1 MAQVAH
7 LPGPLRLLPAYA
19 FAGRARELAQL
30 RALLPRTV
38 GEGRRAALVA
48 GEPGSGK
55 SRLVRELSAALA
67 EEGTT
72 VLYGDCDAVVGSPYA
87 PFATALTELVRAGG
101 VTPPVL
107 DGLGSSTVDLARL
120 VPELDMRPARS
131 KRRSSSDADA
141 ERLRLHTAVT
151 ELLVGVSTESPV
163 LLVLEDLHWADS
175 STLLLV
181 RHLVRSG
188 AAARM
193 LIVATFRDTEA
204 DVAAELSEALV
215 DVYRTEG
222 VVRIRLGGLADGE
235 LAEFIRL
242 ASGAEPTTELTETV
256 RDLTGGN
263 AFLVTELW
271 RELVDEDA
279 VSVGVT
285 GVRLVRPA
293 SELGTPATV
302 REVANQRLQ
311 RLSPSTIGLLELA
324 AVAGADFELAT
335 IRHAEVLEEGALLD
349 AIDEAVHAG
358 LIVERPGRGLAYR
371 FTHELVRRAVV
382 GRLSASRTA
391 ELHLRVA
398 RSLERDDANP
408 LRTAELAALAYH
420 YAAAAPLGDLG
431 RAVEVNLLAAESAMS
446 ALAFDEAS
454 RRFRA
459 ALELGLENPAERAD
473 VLLRLGDARHR
484 AGDAEEA
491 LHAFREAAAIARELP
506 DDELLARA
514 AIGFEE
520 TCWRPAIHD
529 AGARP
534 LLEEAARALPADDS
548 PLRARVIGGLARALT
563 LLGDTDGGAQAREAS
578 IAMSRRL
585 GDKPSLSETLAAAFW
600 SRGPRTNEQV
610 NEMLLESYALAR
622 ELDDLDLAGDALAW
636 LVPSAVALCDHD
648 AARDRLDEAAETA
661 RLLSEPFLL
670 HVTEQYRSALELC
683 DGHLDAA
690 ESAAMRSREWGRH
703 LTGRDASGVYGIQMF
718 GLRREQGRLADLA
731 PVVRLLGGSARD
743 SAWRPGFIAVLAE
756 LGMVVEA
763 RRELDRL
770 LEDGIG
776 ALRPS
781 LWTAALL
788 YLTDACAMLRDES
801 LAETLHREL
810 VPHAGSNTMVGHL
823 VACYGAT
830 DRYLGMN
837 ATVVG
842 EWEQAEEYF
851 EAALALNAR
860 LGARTWL
867 AHTAYEYGRMLLVRD
882 ADGDRQRARTQLG
895 VAVGLARTIGMPTL
909 LARIDELRA
918 GVEPASALPD
928 GLSRRE
934 LEILTELARG
944 RSNREIGRLLHISEH
959 TAANHVRSILRKT
972 ESANRT
978 EAAAYAHRR
987 GLVRD

>member
-1 MAQVAH
+1 M
-7 LPGPLRLLPAYA
+7 
-19 FAGRARELAQL
+19 
-30 RALLPRTV
+30 
-38 GEGRRAALVA
+38 
-48 GEPGSGK
+48 
-55 SRLVRELSAALA
+55 
-67 EEGTT
+67 
-72 VLYGDCDAVVGSPYA
+72 
-87 PFATALTELVRAGG
+87 
-101 VTPPVL
+101 
-107 DGLGSSTVDLARL
+107 
-120 VPELDMRPARS
+120 
-131 KRRSSSDADA
+131 
-141 ERLRLHTAVT
+141 
-151 ELLVGVSTESPV
+151 
-163 LLVLEDLHWADS
+163 LEDLHWADS

-222 VVRIRLGGLADGE
+222 VVRVRLGGLADGE

-256 RDLTGGN
+256 RELTGGN

-271 RELVDEDA
+271 RELVDEGA
-279 VSVGVT
+279 VSVGLT
-285 GVRLVRPA
+285 GARLVRPA

-311 RLSPSTIGLLELA
+311 RLSPSTIELLELA

-349 AIDEAVHAG
+349 AIDEAVQRG
-358 LIVERPGRGLAYR
+358 LIVERPGPGLAYR

-398 RSLERDDANP
+398 HALEHDGARP
-408 LRTAELAALAYH
+408 VRTAALAALAYH
-420 YAAAAPLGDLG
+420 YAAAAPLGDVG
-431 RAVEVNLLAAESAMS
+431 RAVEVNLLAAESALS

-459 ALELGLENPAERAD
+459 ALELGLEEPARTRD

-491 LHAFREAAAIARELP
+491 LHAFREAAAIARDLP

-534 LLEEAARALPADDS
+534 LLEEAARALPHGRLAAPRAGHRRPRTRAD
-548 PLRARVIGGLARALT
+548 A
-563 LLGDTDGGAQAREAS
+563 LGDADGGAQAREAS

-585 GDKPSLSETLAAAFW
+585 GDKPSLAETLAAAFW

-622 ELDDLDLAGDALAW
+622 ELDDLDLAGDAIAW

-690 ESAAMRSREWGRH
+690 ESAAMRSREWGRL

-756 LGMVVEA
+756 LGMIAEA

-770 LEDGIG
+770 LDDGIG
-776 ALRPS
+776 TLRPS

-788 YLTDACAMLRDES
+788 YLTDAAPCCATSRWRRRS
-801 LAETLHREL
+801 
-810 VPHAGSNTMVGHL
+810 
-823 VACYGAT
+823 
-830 DRYLGMN
+830 
-837 ATVVG
+837 TVSS
-842 EWEQAEEYF
+842 
-851 EAALALNAR
+851 R
-860 LGARTWL
+860 RTW
-867 AHTAYEYGRMLLVRD
+867 
-882 ADGDRQRARTQLG
+882 
-895 VAVGLARTIGMPTL
+895 
-909 LARIDELRA
+909 ARIRWS
-918 GVEPASALPD
+918 VTSSPA
-928 GLSRRE
+928 
-934 LEILTELARG
+934 TARPTG
-944 RSNREIGRLLHISEH
+944 IS
-959 TAANHVRSILRKT
+959 
-972 ESANRT
+972 
-978 EAAAYAHRR
+978 
-987 GLVRD
+987 G